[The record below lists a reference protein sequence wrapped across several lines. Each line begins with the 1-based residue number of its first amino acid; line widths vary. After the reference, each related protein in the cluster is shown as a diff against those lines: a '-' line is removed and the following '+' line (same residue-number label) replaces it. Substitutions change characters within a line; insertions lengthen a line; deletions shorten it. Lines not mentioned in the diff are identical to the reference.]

1 VAAPAAGDLDAAALR
16 RVWPDALD
24 RVKAG
29 SKTTWAMLDGA
40 QITEVSGSTIV
51 LAVAPSLAKRIAEER
66 HSSLI
71 ASAVGQLITGNWR
84 VSVVANATAPAAIKS
99 AALSVPATSSSE
111 PDPRDD
117 PDFDPTP
124 APSAPID
131 PEAEALRLLQDR
143 LGARPVE

>member
-1 VAAPAAGDLDAAALR
+1 
-16 RVWPDALD
+16 VWPDALD
-24 RVKAG
+24 RVKAA

-51 LAVAPSLAKRIAEER
+51 LAVAPSLAKRVAEER

-71 ASAVGQLITGNWR
+71 ASAVGQLIAGSWR
-84 VSVVANATAPAAIKS
+84 VSVVPSGAPAPASRPAAPAA
-99 AALSVPATSSSE
+99 PSSPSGE

-117 PDFDPTP
+117 PDFDP
-124 APSAPID
+124 APSPAAPVD
-131 PEAEALRLLQDR
+131 PEAEALRLLHER